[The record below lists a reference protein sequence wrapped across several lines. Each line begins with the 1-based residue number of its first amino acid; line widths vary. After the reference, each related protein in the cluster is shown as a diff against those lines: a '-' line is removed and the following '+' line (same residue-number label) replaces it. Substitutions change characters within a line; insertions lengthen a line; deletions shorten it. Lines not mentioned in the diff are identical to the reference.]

1 MKNKK
6 ITASILSASLL
17 ATPTIAQLGTLTVF
31 AQENSENA
39 ANIPYD
45 GDYDCVTN
53 EKVTQ
58 GLSLM
63 VQNQGGGDYKHCG
76 VKIYKLPDD
85 ATIDGSKQNST
96 INGESADK
104 YDLNNATL
112 VTTYHTISLEDRIWT
127 NSDGSITERDG
138 DVGLITGHPTFKSLD
153 AGKYVLVYDGDYAGF
168 AYGAGFGGSYETYQR
183 ISFEVTSNKVTSID
197 VEESEKAKV
206 PEATSETGS
215 VEVQAIMV
223 ETDDKGNV
231 KKDENGNFIPTG
243 EKVANVTINP
253 DGDMYLTNEVIDAAY
268 EQMGGL
274 MSKDAIVSMLKTQG
288 YKDARN
294 LSLTTNTDGTAS
306 ASNVAVGN
314 YSMKTTIPEGYTMAD
329 VDNDSTFTY
338 DVQKDGKDIHVI
350 ELYKTPETDDNTPEN
365 PTEVPQGIRVLVKD
379 RETGETIE
387 GAKFNVVAS
396 NDKDFS
402 FVDNSTKDGVIKTA
416 VKADTYTASLVSV
429 PSNYKLNMETT
440 SITLK
445 PVTTDGV
452 VTDMILYVDKA
463 ENPIET
469 GALVSIVRDKDTKEP
484 IPNAK
489 VDIVDKDG
497 KVILS
502 TTTDNEG
509 KVSKDDLPIGDYTV
523 KVTEVPNG
531 YKVPNSQIGTVKA
544 NEVTT
549 LIFEVEKNTGALDVI
564 VRDKDTKEP
573 IPNAKVDI
581 VDKDGNVT
589 STTTDSNGRVNKDKL
604 PTGDYT
610 VKVTEV
616 PNGYNTPE
624 DQKTTIKK
632 DEKSSLIF
640 ELEKGV
646 GALDVTVRDKNTKVA
661 IPNATIQIVDKD
673 GKTTNAITN
682 ANGKVNKDN
691 LPIGDYTIKVVQV
704 PSGYNIPTNQTTTI
718 KKNET
723 SSLIF
728 ELEKGVGNLDV
739 IVRDKDTK
747 IAIPNA
753 KVEIVDKNNKVYYET
768 TDNNGKI
775 SKSNL
780 PIGDYII
787 KVIQVPD
794 GYTIPNNQKGT
805 VNKNQT
811 TTVIFEL
818 EKGVGA
824 LDVIVRDKDT
834 KVPIPNATIQVV
846 DKNGNVIMSTKT
858 DSNGRVNKDK
868 LPIGDYTINVVQVP
882 DGYNIPSNQTVQVKK
897 NILTTVIF
905 ELEKGVG
912 SLDVIV
918 RDKDTKEPIPNATI
932 QIVDK
937 NGNLLDTT
945 TTDSNGKVTKDKLPT
960 GDYTIKV
967 VQVPNGYTKPEDQTA
982 TIKRNEKTTT
992 IFELDKETGS
1002 LDVIVRDKDTKV
1014 PIPNAKVE
1022 VVDENNN
1029 TILET
1034 TTDSNG
1040 TISKDKLPTGNY
1052 TVRVIEVPDGYNK
1065 PNDQTITIKDNIKTT
1080 VIFELDK
1087 NTVVTTNNT
1096 PNETTTTNDTTPSNH
1111 TVQTGDNNNILGLAL
1126 AGVVSV
1132 CGMLLA
1138 FVKRKK

>member
-17 ATPTIAQLGTLTVF
+17 ATPTIAQIGTLTVF
-31 AQENSENA
+31 AQENAENA

-45 GDYDCVTN
+45 GNHDCVTG
-53 EKVTQ
+53 EEVTQ

-63 VQNQGGGDYKHCG
+63 VQNQVGGDYKNCG

-85 ATIDGSKQNST
+85 ATIDGVKQDST

-112 VTTYHTISLEDRIWT
+112 VTTYHTISLDDRIWT

-138 DVGLITGHPTFKSLD
+138 DVGMITGHPTFRSLD
-153 AGKYVLVYDGDYAGF
+153 TGKYVLVYDGDYAGF
-168 AYGAGFGGSYETYQR
+168 DSGIGIGGTYQR
-183 ISFEVTSNKVTSID
+183 VAFEVTQDTMTSID

-206 PEATSETGS
+206 PEVTNETGS
-215 VEVQAIMV
+215 VELQAILV
-223 ETDDKGNV
+223 ETDENGNV
-231 KKDENGNFIPTG
+231 KKDDNGKFIPTG
-243 EKVANVTINP
+243 ENVENVSVNP
-253 DGDMYLTNEVIDAAY
+253 NGDMYLTDEVINNSY
-268 EQMGGL
+268 EQYGGL
-274 MSKDAIVSMLKTQG
+274 MSKDAIVSMLKLQG
-288 YKDARN
+288 YKDVRN
-294 LSLTTNTDGTAS
+294 LSLTTNSEGKANSSDIE
-306 ASNVAVGN
+306 VGD
-314 YSMKTTIPEGYTMAD
+314 YTMKTTIPEGYSFAD
-329 VDNDSTFTY
+329 EENDSNFTY
-338 DVQKDGKDIHVI
+338 SVQKDGTDVHVI
-350 ELYKTPETDDNTPEN
+350 ELYKTPEKDDNTPEKPN
-365 PTEVPQGIRVLVKD
+365 EVPQGIRVLVKD

-402 FVDNSTKDGVIKTA
+402 FSDDSTKDGVVKT
-416 VKADTYTASLVSV
+416 VSKADTYTASLISV
-429 PSNYKLNMETT
+429 PSDYKLNVETA
-440 SITLK
+440 SVTLK
-445 PVTTDGV
+445 PVTKDGV
-452 VTDMILYVDKA
+452 ITDMTLYVDKA
-463 ENPIET
+463 EDPVET
-469 GALVSIVRDKDTKEP
+469 GALVSIVRDKDTKNP

-489 VDIVDKDG
+489 VEIVDKDG
-497 KVILS
+497 KTILE
-502 TTTDNEG
+502 TTTDSNG
-509 KVSKDDLPIGDYTV
+509 KFSKDELPIGDYTIKV
-523 KVTEVPNG
+523 KEVPNG
-531 YKVPNSQIGTVKA
+531 YNIPDNQVGTVKK
-544 NEVTT
+544 NETT
-549 LIFEVEKNTGALDVI
+549 TIIFELEKTTSSLDI
-564 VRDKDTKEP
+564 TVRDKDTKAP
-573 IPNAKVDI
+573 IPNAKVEI
-581 VDKDGNVT
+581 VDKNGNT
-589 STTTDSNGRVNKDKL
+589 TTTTTDSNGKVTKDNL
-604 PTGDYT
+604 PIGDYT
-610 VKVTEV
+610 IKVVEV
-616 PNGYNTPE
+616 PNGYNKPN
-624 DQKTTIKK
+624 DQTTTIKK
-632 DEKSSLIF
+632 NETSSLIF

-673 GKTTNAITN
+673 GKTTNATTN

-747 IAIPNA
+747 VAIPNA
-753 KVEIVDKNNKVYYET
+753 KVEIIDKNNKVYYET

-780 PIGDYII
+780 PIGDYTI
-787 KVIQVPD
+787 KVVQVPD

-811 TTVIFEL
+811 TTIIFEL

-846 DKNGNVIMSTKT
+846 DKNGNVITSTKT

>member
-96 INGESADK
+96 INGESADE

-112 VTTYHTISLEDRIWT
+112 VATYHTISLEDRIWT

-153 AGKYVLVYDGDYAGF
+153 TGKYVLVYDGDYAGF

-206 PEATSETGS
+206 PEVTSETGS

-223 ETDDKGNV
+223 ETDDEGNV

-243 EKVANVTINP
+243 EKVANVTVNP
-253 DGDMYLTNEVIDAAY
+253 DGDMYLTDEVIDATY

-288 YKDARN
+288 YKDTRN

-306 ASNVAVGN
+306 ASNIEVGT
-314 YSMKTTIPEGYTMAD
+314 YSMKTTIPEGYSMAD

-338 DVQKDGKDIHVI
+338 DVQKDGKDIHII

-387 GAKFNVVAS
+387 GAKFSVVAS

-402 FVDNSTKDGVIKTA
+402 FTDNSTKDGVIKTA
-416 VKADTYTASLVSV
+416 IKADTYTASLVSV
-429 PSNYKLNMETT
+429 PSDYKLNMETT

-469 GALVSIVRDKDTKEP
+469 GALVSIVRDKDTKDP

-489 VDIVDKDG
+489 VDIIDKDG
-497 KVILS
+497 NVILS
-502 TTTDNEG
+502 TITDNEG

-531 YKVPNSQIGTVKA
+531 YKVPYSQVGTVKA

-589 STTTDSNGRVNKDKL
+589 STTTDNNGRVNKDKL

-616 PNGYNTPE
+616 PNGYNPPE

-632 DEKSSLIF
+632 DETSTLIF
-640 ELEKGV
+640 EVEK
-646 GALDVTVRDKNTKVA
+646 
-661 IPNATIQIVDKD
+661 
-673 GKTTNAITN
+673 
-682 ANGKVNKDN
+682 
-691 LPIGDYTIKVVQV
+691 
-704 PSGYNIPTNQTTTI
+704 S
-718 KKNET
+718 
-723 SSLIF
+723 
-728 ELEKGVGNLDV
+728 
-739 IVRDKDTK
+739 
-747 IAIPNA
+747 
-753 KVEIVDKNNKVYYET
+753 
-768 TDNNGKI
+768 
-775 SKSNL
+775 
-780 PIGDYII
+780 
-787 KVIQVPD
+787 
-794 GYTIPNNQKGT
+794 
-805 VNKNQT
+805 
-811 TTVIFEL
+811 
-818 EKGVGA
+818 VGA

-834 KVPIPNATIQVV
+834 KEAIPNASVQVL
-846 DKNGNVIMSTKT
+846 DKDGNVVESSIT
-858 DSNGRVNKDK
+858 DSNGKISKDK
-868 LPIGDYTINVVQVP
+868 LPIGDYTIKVTKVP
-882 DGYNIPSNQTVQVKK
+882 EKYKIPEDQKGTVYK
-897 NILTTVIF
+897 NETTTIIF

-912 SLDVIV
+912 ALDVVV
-918 RDKDTKEPIPNATI
+918 RDKDTKEPIPNAKI
-932 QIVDK
+932 QVVDK
-937 NGNLLDTT
+937 DGNIITET
-945 TTDSNGKVTKDKLPT
+945 TTDSNGKVSKDSLPI

-967 VQVPNGYTKPEDQTA
+967 LEVPDGYNKPNDQTV
-982 TIKRNEKTTT
+982 TIKKNVKTTI
-992 IFELDKETGS
+992 IFELQKGVGTLEA
-1002 LDVIVRDKDTKV
+1002 VVRDKDTKV
-1014 PIPNAKVE
+1014 LIPNATVQIVDKDGIILETTNTNDNGKVRKEKLPVGDYTIKVIKVPDGYNIPENQVGTVKKNETTSLIFEIEKNTGALDVVVRDKDTKEPIPNAKVE
-1022 VVDENNN
+1022 VVDKDGNV
-1029 TILET
+1029 ILET

-1040 TISKDKLPTGNY
+1040 KVSKDKLPIGDY
-1052 TVRVIEVPDGYNK
+1052 TIKVLEVPDGYNK
-1065 PNDQTITIKDNIKTT
+1065 PNDQTITIKKSVKTT
-1080 VIFELDK
+1080 VIFELEKDK
-1087 NTVVTTNNT
+1087 L
-1096 PNETTTTNDTTPSNH
+1096 TTTSL
-1111 TVQTGDNNNILGLAL
+1111 VQTGDNNNILGLAL
-1126 AGVVSV
+1126 AGMVSFG
-1132 CGMLLA
+1132 GMLFALL
-1138 FVKRKK
+1138 KRKDK

>member
-243 EKVANVTINP
+243 EKVANVTVNP
-253 DGDMYLTNEVIDAAY
+253 DGDMYLTDEVINATY

-329 VDNDSTFTY
+329 ADNDSTFTY

-402 FVDNSTKDGVIKTA
+402 FADNSTKDGVIKTA

-445 PVTTDGV
+445 PVTTNGV

-484 IPNAK
+484 ISNAK

-502 TTTDNEG
+502 TTTNNEG

-523 KVTEVPNG
+523 KVTEVPSG
-531 YKVPNSQIGTVKA
+531 YKVPNSQVGTVKA

-632 DEKSSLIF
+632 DETSTLIF
-640 ELEKGV
+640 EVEK
-646 GALDVTVRDKNTKVA
+646 
-661 IPNATIQIVDKD
+661 
-673 GKTTNAITN
+673 
-682 ANGKVNKDN
+682 
-691 LPIGDYTIKVVQV
+691 
-704 PSGYNIPTNQTTTI
+704 S
-718 KKNET
+718 
-723 SSLIF
+723 
-728 ELEKGVGNLDV
+728 
-739 IVRDKDTK
+739 
-747 IAIPNA
+747 
-753 KVEIVDKNNKVYYET
+753 
-768 TDNNGKI
+768 
-775 SKSNL
+775 
-780 PIGDYII
+780 
-787 KVIQVPD
+787 
-794 GYTIPNNQKGT
+794 
-805 VNKNQT
+805 
-811 TTVIFEL
+811 
-818 EKGVGA
+818 VGA

-834 KVPIPNATIQVV
+834 KEAIPNAKVQVV
-846 DKNGNVIMSTKT
+846 DKDGNVITETTT
-858 DSNGRVNKDK
+858 DSNGKISKDK
-868 LPIGDYTINVVQVP
+868 LPIGDYTIKVLEVPDGYNKPNDQTVTIKKNVKTTIIFELQKGVGTLEVVVRDKDTKVLIPNATVQIVDKDGIILETTNTDDNGKVRKEKLPVGDYTIKVIKVP
-882 DGYNIPSNQTVQVKK
+882 DGYNIPENQVGTVKK
-897 NILTTVIF
+897 NETTSLIF
-905 ELEKGVG
+905 EIEKNTGA
-912 SLDVIV
+912 LDVVV
-918 RDKDTKEPIPNATI
+918 RDKDTKEPIPNA
-932 QIVDK
+932 
-937 NGNLLDTT
+937 
-945 TTDSNGKVTKDKLPT
+945 
-960 GDYTIKV
+960 
-967 VQVPNGYTKPEDQTA
+967 
-982 TIKRNEKTTT
+982 
-992 IFELDKETGS
+992 
-1002 LDVIVRDKDTKV
+1002 
-1014 PIPNAKVE
+1014 KVE
-1022 VVDENNN
+1022 VVDKDGNV
-1029 TILET
+1029 ILET

-1040 TISKDKLPTGNY
+1040 KVSKDKLPIGDY
-1052 TVRVIEVPDGYNK
+1052 TIKVLEVPDGYNK
-1065 PNDQTITIKDNIKTT
+1065 PNDQAITIKKSVKTT
-1080 VIFELDK
+1080 VIFELEKDK
-1087 NTVVTTNNT
+1087 L
-1096 PNETTTTNDTTPSNH
+1096 TTTSL
-1111 TVQTGDNNNILGLAL
+1111 VQTGDNNNILGLVL
-1126 AGVVSV
+1126 VGMVSFG
-1132 CGMLLA
+1132 GMLFALL
-1138 FVKRKK
+1138 KRKDK